1 MTAIQI
7 DRNLNNIKSYKM
19 CMLLQLTTWLK
30 KKIYLQKWMFQSSD
44 DCCMSWC
51 QDVKLYL
58 TLMWLVLV
66 IHGCLFGYLF
76 RKKDKHKKWW
86 KLNLIIRNSWH
97 LRKDVLHSK
106 IHEIS
111 NENKNKNQKTMRWWK
126 QNPVIFLKYWS
137 CFIYFFIFNLI
148 VCYDNVIWETF

>member
-1 MTAIQI
+1 MYAITI
-7 DRNLNNIKSYKM
+7 NDFI
-19 CMLLQLTTWLK
+19 K

-51 QDVKLYL
+51 QDAELYL

-66 IHGCLFGYLF
+66 IHGCFFLVIYSVRRTNTRNDESWTLLYVTHDTYEKMCCILKFMKF
-76 RKKDKHKKWW
+76 QTKIKKKP
-86 KLNLIIRNSWH
+86 
-97 LRKDVLHSK
+97 
-106 IHEIS
+106 
-111 NENKNKNQKTMRWWK
+111 QKTMQWWN

-148 VCYDNVIWETF
+148 VYDNVIWETF

>member
-7 DRNLNNIKSYKM
+7 DRSLNNIKSYKM
-19 CMLLQLTTWLK
+19 CMLLQLTTWL

-66 IHGCLFGYLF
+66 IHGCFLVIYSVRRTNTRNDESWTLLYVTHDTYGKMCCILKFMKF
-76 RKKDKHKKWW
+76 QTKIKKTPKK
-86 KLNLIIRNSWH
+86 LCSDGI
-97 LRKDVLHSK
+97 K
-106 IHEIS
+106 I
-111 NENKNKNQKTMRWWK
+111 
-126 QNPVIFLKYWS
+126 L
-137 CFIYFFIFNLI
+137 
-148 VCYDNVIWETF
+148 

>member
-1 MTAIQI
+1 MIVYFLLKFTFKDYIFDTAKNSILGTLYHMTAIQI
-7 DRNLNNIKSYKM
+7 DRSLNNIKSYKM
-19 CMLLQLTTWLK
+19 CMLLQLTTWL

-66 IHGCLFGYLF
+66 IHGCFFGYLF

-106 IHEIS
+106 FHEIS
-111 NENKNKNQKTMRWWK
+111 NKDIKKK
-126 QNPVIFLKYWS
+126 PKKLCSDGIKIL
-137 CFIYFFIFNLI
+137 
-148 VCYDNVIWETF
+148 